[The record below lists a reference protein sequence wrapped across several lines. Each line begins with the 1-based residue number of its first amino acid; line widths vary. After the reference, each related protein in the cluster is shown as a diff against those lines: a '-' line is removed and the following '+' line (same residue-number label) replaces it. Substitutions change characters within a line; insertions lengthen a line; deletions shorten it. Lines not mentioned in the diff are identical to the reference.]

1 MIKRGCRYISAPF
14 IYIRVR
20 LYALYYIDMSKIISD
35 KGRIECS
42 VIGWNLLT
50 K

>member
-1 MIKRGCRYISAPF
+1 MIKGAVGIFSAPF